1 MTNNNRPPT
10 GVQFLTV
17 AQVADR
23 WACDRSVVYREIEAR
38 RLRALQIGSQAK
50 RVSLAELSRYEDA
63 RTGVAS

>member
-1 MTNNNRPPT
+1 MTNDNRPPA

-38 RLRALQIGSQAK
+38 RLCALQIGSQAK
-50 RVSLAELSRYEDA
+50 RISVAELARYENE
-63 RTGVAS
+63 RTGVAA